1 MDGLPGAGCC
11 HCCCS
16 SDLRNSKNQHGKVSA
31 QHCGDGA
38 HTLASTERHGARHK
52 KSTVR
57 AKFTGTFD
65 NPSRLCI
72 HSSCT
77 LRHST

>member
-31 QHCGDGA
+31 QPCGDGA
-38 HTLASTERHGARHK
+38 HTLASTKRAWRSSTKQRSARNSAHPTRH
-52 KSTVR
+52 
-57 AKFTGTFD
+57 
-65 NPSRLCI
+65 
-72 HSSCT
+72 
-77 LRHST
+77 